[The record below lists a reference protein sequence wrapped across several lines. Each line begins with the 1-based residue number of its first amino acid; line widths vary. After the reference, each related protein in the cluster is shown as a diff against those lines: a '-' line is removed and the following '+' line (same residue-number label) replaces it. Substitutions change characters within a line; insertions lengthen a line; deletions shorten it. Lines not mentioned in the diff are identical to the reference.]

1 MVQHGLGRDSEDRPD
16 RQVVQIPRRRVRPHL
31 LEETGALPVRVG
43 EENALRRALLARARV
58 CVLVALPRDVIE
70 VADVRTEYL
79 PVESGILDL
88 DLAFRNLEQVLG
100 DLGTT
105 GELSQTHVGVEY
117 QPLGDR
123 TTAVEEVHI
132 PPVHAAIVQQSQE
145 LLHDQRALLG
155 GLQHRLVPH
164 EEGPH
169 QLQDRYLQREV
180 EGRDDGHGTVR
191 PTVSVAELAVVIAGH
206 AEGPGQETHVVAAE
220 VLEEVGRDAHL
231 SRGLGVGFG
240 NGLDDG
246 GREEVGD
253 RRIAERFSRLRVRVC
268 I

>member
-58 CVLVALPRDVIE
+58 CVLVALPRDIIE

-105 GELSQTHVGVEY
+105 GELS
-117 QPLGDR
+117 
-123 TTAVEEVHI
+123 
-132 PPVHAAIVQQSQE
+132 
-145 LLHDQRALLG
+145 
-155 GLQHRLVPH
+155 
-164 EEGPH
+164 
-169 QLQDRYLQREV
+169 
-180 EGRDDGHGTVR
+180 
-191 PTVSVAELAVVIAGH
+191 
-206 AEGPGQETHVVAAE
+206 
-220 VLEEVGRDAHL
+220 
-231 SRGLGVGFG
+231 
-240 NGLDDG
+240 
-246 GREEVGD
+246 
-253 RRIAERFSRLRVRVC
+253 
-268 I
+268 